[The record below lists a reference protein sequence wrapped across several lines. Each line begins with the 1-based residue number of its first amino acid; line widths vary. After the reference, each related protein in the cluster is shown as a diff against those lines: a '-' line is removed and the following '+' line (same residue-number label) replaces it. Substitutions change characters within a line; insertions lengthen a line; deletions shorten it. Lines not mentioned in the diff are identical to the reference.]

1 MDFDPTRRFSSRVEN
16 YARYRPSYPSA
27 VIPVLKREC
36 GLAAGA
42 RVADVGSGTGLLSR
56 LFLDAGCEVF
66 GVEPNAEM
74 RGAGEN
80 LLAGGPRFHSVD
92 GRAEST
98 TLPGLSMDFV
108 AAGQAFHWF
117 DAAASAAEFR
127 RILKP
132 PGWVV
137 LVWNE
142 RKAGP
147 GFAEDY
153 DALLER
159 YAPEYKSLE
168 GTRNDPGVL
177 DRFFGGSRW
186 RLVLLPNEQ
195 RLDLAGLRG
204 RVLSSS
210 YAPLPGEPNCRP
222 LLEGVD
228 RLFVKYQ
235 RGGVVVFPYETKLY
249 YGTLSAGGSTVSPRP
264 R

>member
-1 MDFDPTRRFSSRVEN
+1 MDFDPTQRFSSRVEN
-16 YARYRPSYPSA
+16 YARYRPSYPSTI
-27 VIPVLKREC
+27 IPVLKQEC

-74 RGAGEN
+74 RGAGEH
-80 LLAGGPRFHSVD
+80 LLAGEPRFHSVD
-92 GRAEST
+92 GRAENT
-98 TLPGLSMDFV
+98 ALPDLSVDFV

-117 DAAASAAEFR
+117 EPTAAAAEFR

-153 DALLER
+153 DALLQR
-159 YAPEYKSLE
+159 YAPQYKMLE
-168 GTRNDPGVL
+168 GMRNDSEVL
-177 DRFFGGSRW
+177 DRFFGDSRW
-186 RLVLLPNEQ
+186 RLVRLPNEQ
-195 RLDLAGLRG
+195 RLDREGLRG

-210 YAPLPGEPNCRP
+210 YVPLPGEPNCEP

-228 RLFVKYQ
+228 HLFAKYQ
-235 RGGVVVFPYETKLY
+235 RGGVIVFPYETKLY
-249 YGTLSAGGSTVSPRP
+249 YGSLSAGPSTAFPRP